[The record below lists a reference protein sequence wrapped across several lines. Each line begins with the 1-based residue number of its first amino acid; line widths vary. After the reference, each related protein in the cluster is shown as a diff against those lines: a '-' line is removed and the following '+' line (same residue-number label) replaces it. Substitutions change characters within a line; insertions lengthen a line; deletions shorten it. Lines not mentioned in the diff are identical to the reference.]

1 MTFPEMPQNSLTS
14 PKFISWVCWINP
26 TRTAASKMHESQKVI
41 SHSPI
46 SPPILPSQ
54 STLHPL
60 KPSPSTDLHA
70 DQTLVSARAVGVPDV
85 SSLCLFSAEQV
96 SPPLD

>member
-1 MTFPEMPQNSLTS
+1 MTFPEMLQNCLTP
-14 PKFISWVCWINP
+14 PKFISWVCRHNP

-46 SPPILPSQ
+46 SPPILSSQ

-60 KPSPSTDLHA
+60 KPSSTTDLHA
-70 DQTLVSARAVGVPDV
+70 DQTLVSARAAGVQDV
-85 SSLCLFSAEQV
+85 SSLCLFSAERV

>member
-1 MTFPEMPQNSLTS
+1 MTFPEMLQNSSTP

-46 SPPILPSQ
+46 SPPILSSQ

-60 KPSPSTDLHA
+60 KPSPTKDLHA
-70 DQTLVSARAVGVPDV
+70 DQTLVSARAVGVQGV
-85 SSLCLFSAEQV
+85 SSLCLFSAGQAL
-96 SPPLD
+96 PPLD

>member
-1 MTFPEMPQNSLTS
+1 MTFSEMPQDSSTL
-14 PKFISWVCWINP
+14 PKFISWVCWVDP
-26 TRTAASKMHESQKVI
+26 TRTDTPKMHESQKVI

-46 SPPILPSQ
+46 SPPILSSQ

-70 DQTLVSARAVGVPDV
+70 DQTLVSARAVGVQDV